1 MKISIIIP
9 VLNEGETIVAAL
21 KRLKE
26 PGETDPPEI
35 IVSDG
40 GSADGTP
47 EAAQNLADKVIRV
60 GKPGRARQM
69 HEGALAAAGELLL
82 FLHADTR
89 LPENWRKVLEEA
101 WRGRPR
107 PAATAFRLRFD
118 NDLWF
123 YRIIAKTASWR
134 SRVTGVPLGDQAIAA
149 SREDYFRVGGFPP
162 VPLMEEY
169 FLITKINRL
178 GPVLILSEAAV
189 TSARRYEKN
198 GRVFQVLRN
207 AFITALF
214 YAGVPPRALAKIYR

>member
-9 VLNEGETIVAAL
+9 VLNESGTIAAAL
-21 KRLKE
+21 TRLKE
-26 PGETDPPEI
+26 PGEADPPEI

-40 GSADGTP
+40 GSVDGTP

-89 LPENWRKVLEEA
+89 LPGNWRKVLEEA

-107 PAATAFRLRFD
+107 PAAAAFRLRFD
-118 NDLWF
+118 SDSWF
-123 YRIIAKTASWR
+123 YRIIARAAAWR
-134 SRVTGVPLGDQAIAA
+134 SRMTGVPLGDQAIAVL
-149 SREDYFRVGGFPP
+149 REDYFQVGGFPP

-169 FLITKINRL
+169 FLITKLRRL
-178 GPVLILSEAAV
+178 GPVLILPEAAV
-189 TSARRYEKN
+189 TSSRRYEKN

-207 AFITALF
+207 AFITVLF
-214 YAGVPPRALAKIYR
+214 YAGVPPRMLAKIYQ